1 MSFVCRSYII
11 QMYLHVTRMSSVC
24 HSYDSYVT
32 VFQSYVLVC
41 HSYVSYVSVCHS
53 YVLVCHPYV
62 TRMYSYVIRMS
73 CVCGFTM
80 IPYIYTLHGFMW
92 GLNCNTRTFELFR
105 HRMHT
110 TWFYSNFYNNVILG
124 MKLSPLA
131 VLSPRKIL
139 NASLCQYCQK
149 KQQENLVK
157 KSNIEVMWRILQW
170 QQQ

>member
-1 MSFVCRSYII
+1 MLYSLILFYMSLICHPYVIRMSLVC
-11 QMYLHVTRMSSVC
+11 TRMS
-24 HSYDSYVT
+24 
-32 VFQSYVLVC
+32 LVC
-41 HSYVSYVSVCHS
+41 TRMSSVCHS

-62 TRMYSYVIRMS
+62 TRMYSYVICMS

-80 IPYIYTLHGFMW
+80 IPYIYTLHDFMW
-92 GLNCNTRTFELFR
+92 GLDCNIRTFELFR

-157 KSNIEVMWRILQW
+157 KSNIEVLWRILQW